1 MKMRGSRQDLIFAVS
16 LSLAV
21 HLAAAGVVI
30 SSLAPLPA
38 ALLAPSGERAVT
50 VSLVGGIEDIGGQA
64 KQLSKAAKKETMLPR
79 QETRTG
85 GPAPTVFTVPDEKK
99 IPFTSFASL
108 DVYTNGV
115 SAHPGKNRDMREK
128 GPDIAKLDGSS
139 AGAPYGAP
147 ETATAP
153 HLIPAY
159 RQNSPPRYPAA
170 ARQRGYEGLVLVS
183 AEIRPDGRVGNLS
196 LKKSSG
202 YPILDDSA
210 MDAVRK
216 WLFRPGQRMGVT
228 VSMWVDV
235 PVRFALNE

>member
-30 SSLAPLPA
+30 SSLAPVPV
-38 ALLAPSGERAVT
+38 ALLVPISERAVT
-50 VSLVGGIEDIGGQA
+50 VSLVGGIDEIGGQA
-64 KQLSKAAKKETMLPR
+64 KRAVKAAKKEPVLPR

-85 GPAPTVFTVPDEKK
+85 EPAPTVSEEKK

-115 SAHPGKNRDMREK
+115 SAHSGKNRGSRED
-128 GPDIAKLDGSS
+128 GLDLGTLGGTS
-139 AGAPYGAP
+139 AGAPYGTP

-216 WLFRPGQRMGVT
+216 WLFRPGQRMGVA

>member
-30 SSLAPLPA
+30 SSLAPIPA
-38 ALLAPSGERAVT
+38 SLLAPIGERAVT
-50 VSLVGGIEDIGGQA
+50 VSLVGGIDDIGGQA
-64 KQLSKAAKKETMLPR
+64 KQAAKAAKKEPVPPL
-79 QETRTG
+79 QETVTG
-85 GPAPTVFTVPDEKK
+85 EPAPTVYNVPEEKK

-108 DVYTNGV
+108 DVYTNGI
-115 SAHPGKNRDMREK
+115 SAHPGKNRGSREN
-128 GPDIAKLDGSS
+128 GLDLAKHEGTS
-139 AGAPYGAP
+139 AGAPNGAQ

-159 RQNSPPRYPAA
+159 RQNSPPRYPAS

-202 YPILDDSA
+202 YPVLDDSA
-210 MDAVRK
+210 MAAVRK
-216 WLFRPGQRMGVT
+216 WLFRPGQRMGVA

>member
-30 SSLAPLPA
+30 SSLAPVPV
-38 ALLAPSGERAVT
+38 ALLVPISERAVT
-50 VSLVGGIEDIGGQA
+50 VSLVGGIDEIGGQA
-64 KQLSKAAKKETMLPR
+64 KRAVKAAKKEPVLPR

-85 GPAPTVFTVPDEKK
+85 EPAPTVSEEKK

-115 SAHPGKNRDMREK
+115 SAHSGKNRGSRED
-128 GPDIAKLDGSS
+128 GLDLATLGGTS
-139 AGAPYGAP
+139 AGAPYGTP

>member
-16 LSLAV
+16 LSLAI
-21 HLAAAGVVI
+21 HLAVAGVLI
-30 SSLAPLPA
+30 SSLVPVPA
-38 ALLAPSGERAVT
+38 ALLAPTGESVLT
-50 VSLVGGIEDIGGQA
+50 VSLVEGIADIGGQA
-64 KQLSKAAKKETMLPR
+64 QQTSKAVKKETVLTR
-79 QETRTG
+79 QETRHEDA
-85 GPAPTVFTVPDEKK
+85 APSVFEERK
-99 IPFTSFASL
+99 IQFTSFASL
-108 DVYTNGV
+108 DVYTNGD
-115 SAHPGKNRDMREK
+115 SAHPGKNLGRQENSSDL
-128 GPDIAKLDGSS
+128 AKLEGTS
-139 AGAPYGAP
+139 AGTGKGAP
-147 ETATAP
+147 ERATAP

-183 AEIRPDGRVGNLS
+183 AEVKPDGRVGNLS

-210 MDAVRK
+210 MAAVRK
-216 WLFRPGQRMGVT
+216 WLFRPGQRMGVA

>member
-30 SSLAPLPA
+30 SSLAPVPV
-38 ALLAPSGERAVT
+38 ALLVPISERAVT
-50 VSLVGGIEDIGGQA
+50 VSLVGGIDEIGGQA
-64 KQLSKAAKKETMLPR
+64 KRAVKAAKKEPVLPR

-85 GPAPTVFTVPDEKK
+85 EPAPTVSEEKK

-115 SAHPGKNRDMREK
+115 SAHSGKNRGSRED
-128 GPDIAKLDGSS
+128 GLDLGTLGGTS
-139 AGAPYGAP
+139 AGAPYGTP

-159 RQNSPPRYPAA
+159 RQSSPPRYPAA

>member
-30 SSLAPLPA
+30 SSLAPVPA
-38 ALLAPSGERAVT
+38 ALLAPIGERAVT
-50 VSLVGGIEDIGGQA
+50 VSLVGGIDDIGGQA
-64 KQLSKAAKKETMLPR
+64 KQAVRAAKKEPVLPR

-85 GPAPTVFTVPDEKK
+85 EAAPTVSEEKK

-115 SAHPGKNRDMREK
+115 SAHPGRNRGSREN
-128 GPDIAKLDGSS
+128 DLELAKLEGTST
-139 AGAPYGAP
+139 GAPDGAP
-147 ETATAP
+147 GTATAP

-216 WLFRPGQRMGVT
+216 WLFRPGQRMGVAI
-228 VSMWVDV
+228 SMWVDV